1 MVDGSGREDPPAP
14 FAPVL
19 GCPWCWTPL
28 GAGWGHCPTC
38 GVDLTDP
45 DLRRLAELDV
55 ELAAIDARRAAMA
68 AERDALVHAL
78 RGRLPV
84 AGAPAAPAPP
94 LPPPSALPPPPRPS
108 PPAEPGPEWTAA
120 RLGLW
125 LLGLGVV
132 LVTLAGAIFAA
143 TQWSVM
149 TDLHRAVVLGLATV
163 LVAALAVALRR
174 RLPVT
179 SEALGLLLIGFALID
194 WYAVRVG
201 GAGGDLEGAA
211 WWAIGTALGAGLSI
225 AVGVV
230 LDHRPARVAAPVLAW
245 AAVAL
250 AVVAVGPAASVGGAA
265 LSVAVTATVVALV
278 PLAGLDGWRVPVI
291 VAATVAASVWS
302 VAVVLVLVG
311 FAGEDTGVVADALA
325 TSSLVLP
332 MVALRVVVPAVRSN
346 RPLDRL
352 LGASTAVGA
361 AAAVVVLATGRWDGP
376 ALLIVIV
383 ALGVALVG
391 LGRMVPPRWGTG
403 LVEGAWLVVGAA
415 VLAAVPVAIEVG
427 VGSVTRSAGWWTD
440 ELGRTV
446 PGPSTLVA
454 DLTVWWLAC
463 VAAVGI
469 GLVLAAGAERIP
481 GPGPAARLPA
491 VATGVMAGTGL
502 AMGLVV
508 APSALALTIGGA
520 LALASGVAASAV
532 VLIALVPVAA
542 GDGGTTTRRAV
553 VAAAVVVGSAAAMQ
567 AVGWALTDR
576 WTTVALVAVAAIAA
590 LVAAVTTSGPAGT
603 VAAASATALA
613 LLDAA
618 LVPLALDAGPLVAG
632 LTLASAGVLALAAAP
647 WGLRRRPEAAV
658 AVVAV
663 GTVGW
668 IAGVLVAAADPDH
681 AATGAAAAVTLGVPG
696 LAVAGSS
703 AAMPRGVALTSRW
716 GAVGSAVIATW
727 LWLAAYGV
735 DHVEAYTLPAAAVA
749 LVAGWTQR
757 RTAGGSHSW
766 IAYGP
771 GLVLA
776 FVPSLVLVIGAG
788 GVVRPVVV
796 LVAAAVAVAVG
807 VLARLQAPVVVG
819 AVTLVVVAL
828 DTLAP
833 VVGRLPRWAVVL
845 VVGVACVWAGATF
858 ERRLRDVRRGKDALR
873 HLR

>member
-1 MVDGSGREDPPAP
+1 
-14 FAPVL
+14 
-19 GCPWCWTPL
+19 
-28 GAGWGHCPTC
+28 
-38 GVDLTDP
+38 
-45 DLRRLAELDV
+45 
-55 ELAAIDARRAAMA
+55 
-68 AERDALVHAL
+68 
-78 RGRLPV
+78 
-84 AGAPAAPAPP
+84 
-94 LPPPSALPPPPRPS
+94 
-108 PPAEPGPEWTAA
+108 
-120 RLGLW
+120 
-125 LLGLGVV
+125 
-132 LVTLAGAIFAA
+132 
-143 TQWSVM
+143 
-149 TDLHRAVVLGLATV
+149 
-163 LVAALAVALRR
+163 
-174 RLPVT
+174 
-179 SEALGLLLIGFALID
+179 
-194 WYAVRVG
+194 
-201 GAGGDLEGAA
+201 
-211 WWAIGTALGAGLSI
+211 
-225 AVGVV
+225 
-230 LDHRPARVAAPVLAW
+230 VAAPVLAW

-454 DLTVWWLAC
+454 DPHRL
-463 VAAVGI
+463 VARLRRCRGYRSR
-469 GLVLAAGAERIP
+469 AGRRRRAHPRARAGRPPARRRHRRDGRHGAGHGAGRRPLGPGPHHRRCP
-481 GPGPAARLPA
+481 GPG
-491 VATGVMAGTGL
+491 
-502 AMGLVV
+502 
-508 APSALALTIGGA
+508 IGGGGERGGPDRA
-520 LALASGVAASAV
+520 GAGRGRRRRDHHPAGRGGRRRRGGQRSRDAGGGVGPHRP
-532 VLIALVPVAA
+532 L
-542 GDGGTTTRRAV
+542 DHRRARGGRGHRR
-553 VAAAVVVGSAAAMQ
+553 ARRGRDHLGAGRHRRRSVGHRA
-567 AVGWALTDR
+567 
-576 WTTVALVAVAAIAA
+576 
-590 LVAAVTTSGPAGT
+590 GPARRG
-603 VAAASATALA
+603 AR
-613 LLDAA
+613 
-618 LVPLALDAGPLVAG
+618 PLALDAGPLVAG

-696 LAVAGSS
+696 LAVAGSWRRC
-703 AAMPRGVALTSRW
+703 AGRGP
-716 GAVGSAVIATW
+716 GAGVRRLVIATW